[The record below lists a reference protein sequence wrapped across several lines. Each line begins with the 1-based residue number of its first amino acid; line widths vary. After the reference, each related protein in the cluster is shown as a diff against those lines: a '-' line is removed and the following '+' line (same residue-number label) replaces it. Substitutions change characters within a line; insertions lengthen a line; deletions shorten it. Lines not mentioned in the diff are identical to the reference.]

1 MTQRDITR
9 VLVDIIRYDYFWPA
23 PSNEDAVYGFTH
35 SLEVNA
41 ICADMLPPHVVT
53 PVEKDALED
62 ALAEYVSRKG
72 ISAEDEEEIR
82 TWLAQMP
89 DQVAII
95 EREPYPF
102 G

>member
-1 MTQRDITR
+1 MTQRDIDW
-9 VLVDIIRYDYFWPA
+9 VLVDIIEYRYFWPNSEA
-23 PSNEDAVYGFTH
+23 EDAVYGFTQ

-53 PVEKDALED
+53 PVDKSNLER
-62 ALAEYVSRKG
+62 ALAEYVSRKDV
-72 ISAEDEEEIR
+72 SADDAAKIRSWLDQLPDE
-82 TWLAQMP
+82 
-89 DQVAII
+89 VAII